1 MPMPSNYSTVNVWH
15 LLYYTVYFI
24 IIWLTVWK
32 YNDGILSR
40 SENWNHVFLHLLF
53 YWLWI
58 CKDFTPEEWYGWT
71 LGNVVVV
78 LEIFRQVLL
87 LILLSSG
94 NVTGCQISLFLNYYL
109 LFSLFFE
116 ISITNTCTQC
126 TIRRLPVCQCW
137 LDDFISILSVVKYWN
152 LDFGKEKS
160 ELFVTSL
167 GL

>member
-1 MPMPSNYSTVNVWH
+1 MPMPSNYRTVNVWH

-71 LGNVVVV
+71 
-78 LEIFRQVLL
+78 FRKCCCCSWN
-87 LILLSSG
+87 ISSSFAFDF
-94 NVTGCQISLFLNYYL
+94 VIIWKRY
-109 LFSLFFE
+109 
-116 ISITNTCTQC
+116 
-126 TIRRLPVCQCW
+126 RLPNFLIFELSIIFFIFWNINYQYLYTVYNSQITGMSVLTWWFYKHFVC
-137 LDDFISILSVVKYWN
+137 
-152 LDFGKEKS
+152 G
-160 ELFVTSL
+160 
-167 GL
+167 